1 MIIYYI
7 YEIIIIYNI
16 YFIKTLHI
24 GYRLYCSPVLQEKP
38 LKIEFKKPP
47 PTDSGAEQAIR
58 RMCKPNSKGK
68 CKVSEDIANQ
78 FFAGG
83 VGRKE
88 LIRLYVESNA
98 DKDAGF

>member
-1 MIIYYI
+1 MHYI
-7 YEIIIIYNI
+7 LAVYVIIIIYDI
-16 YFIKTLHI
+16 SSKLYILA
-24 GYRLYCSPVLQEKP
+24 RLYCSPVLQEKP

-68 CKVSEDIANQ
+68 RKVSEDIANQ